1 MAEND
6 QVNEQT
12 ITIDGKQYA
21 SSDLSTA
28 AKTQLA
34 HIRYV
39 EKQIED
45 AKNQVSVLQA
55 ARQYYASLLAKELG
69 SDA

>member
-21 SSDLSTA
+21 ASDLSST
-28 AKTQLA
+28 AKTQIA
-34 HIRYV
+34 HIRFV

-55 ARQYYASLLAKELG
+55 ARQYYASQLSKELG
-69 SDA
+69 TDA